1 MYNLHCK
8 WGLTVQV
15 TRILRTKR
23 KEESIAQQS
32 SALQRISFDALVVK
46 RKKHGLIVSNLLS
59 HPTVS
64 DTQTVM
70 FVFL

>member
-15 TRILRTKR
+15 TRILKTKR

-32 SALQRISFDALVVK
+32 SALQRISFDAFGCEK
-46 RKKHGLIVSNLLS
+46 EKAWI
-59 HPTVS
+59 
-64 DTQTVM
+64 DCE
-70 FVFL
+70 

>member
-15 TRILRTKR
+15 TRILKTKR

-32 SALQRISFDALVVK
+32 SALQRISFDAF
-46 RKKHGLIVSNLLS
+46 GC
-59 HPTVS
+59 
-64 DTQTVM
+64 
-70 FVFL
+70 